1 VIVPG
6 GKASAAAVA
15 GSGLALSFIAECSRH
30 CKTVGA
36 IGEGA
41 QVLEKA
47 LPSLPAKTDS
57 GVVVAAGPNGFMEA
71 FLKAMAGHRHFGRV
85 IEGVSA

>member
-1 VIVPG
+1 M
-6 GKASAAAVA
+6 
-15 GSGLALSFIAECSRH
+15 ALSFIAECFRH

-47 LPSLPAKTDS
+47 LRSLPAKTDS
-57 GVVVAAGPNGFMEA
+57 GVVVAPGPNGFMKV
-71 FLKAMAGHRHFGRV
+71 FLRAMAGHRHFERV
-85 IEGVSA
+85 IEGVPA